1 MYPNPQDV
9 LPLAPRPSLDQYKK
23 QAEELVRACLSGAPD
38 AIREWAAPWPALAP
52 RLEAFARDTLTSRRR
67 CALTGAQFVV
77 ARMHGFESWPK
88 FAAHLDGL
96 ARAGSPISNF
106 EAAAEAVVAGDIVG
120 LERLIRQQ
128 PSLVRARS
136 ARAHRATLL
145 HYAAANGVENY
156 RQKTPANAVA
166 IVELLLSAG
175 AEVDAEADM
184 YGGACTPLGLVATSI
199 HPERAGVQNAL
210 MQILIDHGAVIDRLG
225 GVGNNHLFVTGCL
238 ANGRPAAAQ
247 FLAARGARLDL
258 EGAAGI
264 GRLDVVQSC
273 FDDDDPRKPIVTV
286 EQMRAA
292 FGTACTY
299 GQLAVAEFL
308 LGRGVPPDVRLGDH
322 GQTGLH
328 WAALGGHADI
338 VALLLERHTPVDS
351 VEERYHGTPLTW
363 ALHGWS
369 DPPYGTPTD
378 RYYEVVALL
387 VRAGAGVNP
396 RWIDHNAAG
405 TPFGRRLQADPR
417 MRAALTGERS

>member
-1 MYPNPQDV
+1 M
-9 LPLAPRPSLDQYKK
+9 
-23 QAEELVRACLSGAPD
+23 
-38 AIREWAAPWPALAP
+38 
-52 RLEAFARDTLTSRRR
+52 
-67 CALTGAQFVV
+67 
-77 ARMHGFESWPK
+77 
-88 FAAHLDGL
+88 
-96 ARAGSPISNF
+96 
-106 EAAAEAVVAGDIVG
+106 
-120 LERLIRQQ
+120 
-128 PSLVRARS
+128 
-136 ARAHRATLL
+136 
-145 HYAAANGVENY
+145 
-156 RQKTPANAVA
+156 
-166 IVELLLSAG
+166 
-175 AEVDAEADM
+175 
-184 YGGACTPLGLVATSI
+184 
-199 HPERAGVQNAL
+199 
-210 MQILIDHGAVIDRLG
+210 
-225 GVGNNHLFVTGCL
+225 
-238 ANGRPAAAQ
+238 
-247 FLAARGARLDL
+247 
-258 EGAAGI
+258 
-264 GRLDVVQSC
+264 QSC

-322 GQTGLH
+322 RQTGLH

-338 VALLLERHTPVDS
+338 VALLLDRHTPVDS

-387 VRAGAGVNP
+387 VRAGAVVNP